1 MALLTTKNNLRLRR
15 GTVEEIRGITDPG
28 AFALAAADY
37 LNLPPITL
45 PPITLPPTFV
55 PAGSLL
61 CGMKA
66 EAWNRVKAVPLC
78 AVDGRLSVAFAE
90 CRAHW

>member
-1 MALLTTKNNLRLRR
+1 MALLTTKNKLRLRR
-15 GTVEEIRGITDPG
+15 GTVEEIRGITDLG

-37 LNLPPITL
+37 LN
-45 PPITLPPTFV
+45 LPPTFV